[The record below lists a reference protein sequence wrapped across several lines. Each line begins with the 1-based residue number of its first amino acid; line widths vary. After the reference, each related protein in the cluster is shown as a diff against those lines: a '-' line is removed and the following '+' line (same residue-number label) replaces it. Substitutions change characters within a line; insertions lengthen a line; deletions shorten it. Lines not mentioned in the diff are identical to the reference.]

1 MFLAFRKL
9 SKPLALTAATAAML
23 TLAACS
29 GASEPVAGPP
39 PVTSPSVSAAP
50 SASES
55 AAASPS
61 SPASQSAAS
70 QSPAASAAPGN
81 DALLGASALAAEEI
95 SDGTVVS
102 VEAER
107 NGWEVHVVTADGGEQ
122 QLRTDPAGESI
133 ISGPTDD
140 RPDADDRAEN
150 EQLAG
155 VKVDVD
161 EAVKAVEAE
170 VDGAQITELSLDLDN
185 RSIVWEADVRTG
197 SEQRQVTVDADN
209 GDVISN
215 RVDD

>member
-1 MFLAFRKL
+1 MTIAFRKL
-9 SKPLALTAATAAML
+9 SRPFALTAATAAML

-39 PVTSPSVSAAP
+39 PVTSPSVSASP
-50 SASES
+50 SATES
-55 AAASPS
+55 AATP
-61 SPASQSAAS
+61 SQSPTS

-81 DALLGASALAAEEI
+81 DALLAASALAAKEI
-95 SDGTVVS
+95 SAGTVVS

-122 QLRTDPAGESI
+122 QLRTDPAGESL

-155 VKVDVD
+155 VKVDV
-161 EAVKAVEAE
+161 EQAVKAVEAE
-170 VDGAQITELSLDLDN
+170 VDGAQINELSLDLDN
-185 RSIVWEADVRTG
+185 RSLVWEADVRTG
-197 SEQRQVTVDADN
+197 AEQRQVTIDADS

-215 RVDD
+215 RIDD